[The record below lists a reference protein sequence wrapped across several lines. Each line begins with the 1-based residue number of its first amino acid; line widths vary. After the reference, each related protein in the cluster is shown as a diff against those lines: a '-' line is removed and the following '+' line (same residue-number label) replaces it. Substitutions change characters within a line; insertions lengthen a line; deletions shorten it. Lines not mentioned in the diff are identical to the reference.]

1 MLALFMYNVSSVY
14 EPTENELQWSG
25 MTISKKSS
33 RVLKVTDFEIIVCPP
48 TSTLKFKLKI
58 GTNYINF
65 YTGLLKIFMAF
76 RPI

>member
-1 MLALFMYNVSSVY
+1 MI
-14 EPTENELQWSG
+14 
-25 MTISKKSS
+25 TISKKTT

-58 GTNYINF
+58 DTNYINI
-65 YTGLLKIFMAF
+65 YIELWNMYMAF